1 METNQVNT
9 TNTIAQEFAAK
20 VQQDAKKGKIV
31 QYAPIFI
38 LIALV
43 LIFSITAEGFFTG
56 DNLTAILTQLAI
68 PLVLS
73 VGATFVIIMGSI
85 DLSVDGMMA
94 LCGCVASI
102 LIANTKNTMN
112 LGIWGVFIAIGVGA
126 GFGFLA
132 GLLYV
137 KLKIPSFMVTFGL
150 TNVGAGLAVISYGLE
165 PATVTD
171 EAFRSLALTNL
182 GPAPIITY
190 IALGVFVVALIL
202 QNYTPFGRY
211 VFAIGDNE
219 QVPRMAGIKV
229 NKVKIQ
235 AFIWSGVCIGIAGVL
250 MLALLGRGDVTMGKG
265 QLFPAL
271 TAVVVGGTAMS
282 GGRGGIVNT
291 LIGALIMTVLRSGL
305 IMFGVSQYMLVGVQ
319 GVIILIAVAA
329 SVARGKKI
337 INK

>member
-1 METNQVNT
+1 MNT

-20 VQQDAKKGKIV
+20 VQKEQKKGKIV
-31 QYAPIFI
+31 QYAPILI
-38 LIALV
+38 LVALV
-43 LIFSITAEGFFTG
+43 LIFSISADGFFTPE
-56 DNLTAILTQLAI
+56 NLTAVLTQLAI

-73 VGATFVIIMGSI
+73 IGATFVIIMGSI

-94 LCGCVASI
+94 FCGCVASV

-112 LGIWGVFIAIGVGA
+112 MGIWGVVIAIATGA
-126 GFGFLA
+126 AFGFLA
-132 GLLYV
+132 GFLYV
-137 KLKIPSFMVTFGL
+137 KLRIPSFMVTFGL
-150 TNVGAGLAVISYGLE
+150 TNVGAGLAVITYNLE

-171 EAFRSLALTNL
+171 EAFRNLALVDI
-182 GPAPIITY
+182 GPAPAITY
-190 IALGVFVVALIL
+190 IAIAVFVVALIL
-202 QNYTPFGRY
+202 QKYTPFGRY
-211 VFAIGDNE
+211 VYAIGDNE
-219 QVPRMAGIKV
+219 QVPKMAGINV

-235 AFIWSGVCIGIAGVL
+235 AFIWSGICIGIAGVL

-282 GGRGGIVNT
+282 GGRGGVVNT

-305 IMFGVSQYMLVGVQ
+305 IMFGVNQYLLVGVQ